1 MIKFRKIGV
10 LNGCQRFDAFVT
22 GEFCTVSLS
31 SDRTII
37 PRATGVH
44 FGFPGENVFCS
55 HPAIGIL
62 APVPTLATAKASY
75 RPKVLFLVALA
86 LAVTGVRAESGPET
100 VVSSL
105 MSSWNAKDAHAFA
118 SQFTD
123 DATFVNVNGT
133 LWTGNKEL
141 EQRIANNVAF
151 KSSHAEIKPES
162 LRLIRPD
169 IALMHV
175 NWTITGDP
183 RSPQPRFYLMTM
195 VVSKRDG
202 RWYIVAAQNGS
213 AFDHSV
219 LVPTKSLPRTSLPIA
234 APQSGEV
241 GSLLT
246 ELDNNWNRSD
256 AASLS
261 KLFAKDA
268 DLVDASVHR
277 FHGRAKIEEHMA
289 DLLAHS
295 LKGTDSRTTVL
306 ANHSLG
312 PDLAVLEVHWE
323 LKGGDTP
330 VSIMGLRLIS
340 HRDGNWRIVAA
351 QDTIARA
358 LPPQNP

>member
-1 MIKFRKIGV
+1 M
-10 LNGCQRFDAFVT
+10 
-22 GEFCTVSLS
+22 
-31 SDRTII
+31 

-44 FGFPGENVFCS
+44 LAFTGENVFFS
-55 HPAIGIL
+55 TSAIGIL
-62 APVPTLATAKASY
+62 APVIVPTLSTAATSD
-75 RPKVLFLVALA
+75 RPSSIPLKVLFLVALVLVA
-86 LAVTGVRAESGPET
+86 TGVRDESGPET

-133 LWTGNKEL
+133 LWTGNQEI
-141 EQRIANNVAF
+141 EQRIANAAAF
-151 KSSHAEIKPES
+151 KSSHADIKPES

-219 LVPTKSLPRTSLPIA
+219 LVPTKSLPRSSLSTA
-234 APQSGEV
+234 APQSAEV
-241 GSLLT
+241 GTLLT
-246 ELDNNWNRSD
+246 ELDNDWNRPD
-256 AASLS
+256 AAPLS
-261 KLFAKDA
+261 KLFAENA
-268 DLVDASVHR
+268 DLVDATVHSFR
-277 FHGRAKIEEHMA
+277 GRANIKEHLA

-306 ANHSLG
+306 ANHPLG

-323 LKGGDTP
+323 LRGGDTP

-340 HRDGNWRIVAA
+340 RRDGNWRIVAA

-358 LPPQNP
+358 LAG

>member
-1 MIKFRKIGV
+1 M
-10 LNGCQRFDAFVT
+10 
-22 GEFCTVSLS
+22 GEVCTVSLS
-31 SDRTII
+31 SDRTIM
-37 PRATGVH
+37 PRATGAH
-44 FGFPGENVFCS
+44 CGFTGENVFFS
-55 HPAIGIL
+55 RPAIGIL
-62 APVPTLATAKASY
+62 AAVIVPTLSTAETSY
-75 RPKVLFLVALA
+75 PPSSIPLKVMFLVALA
-86 LAVTGVRAESGPET
+86 LVVTGVRAESGPEAI
-100 VVSSL
+100 VSGL

-118 SQFTD
+118 SQFIEDT
-123 DATFVNVNGT
+123 TFVNVNGT
-133 LWTGNKEL
+133 LWTGNKEI
-141 EQRIANNVAF
+141 EQRIANNMAF
-151 KSSHAEIKPES
+151 KSSHAEIKPDS

-195 VVSKRDG
+195 VVGKRDG

-219 LVPTKSLPRTSLPIA
+219 LVATTSLPPSSLPTA
-234 APQSGEV
+234 AAQSGEV
-241 GSLLT
+241 GSLLA

-256 AASLS
+256 AASLA
-261 KLFAKDA
+261 KLFAEDA
-268 DLVDASVHR
+268 ELIDASVHR
-277 FHGRAKIEEHMA
+277 FHGRANIEEHIA